1 MKEFIEKLIEKIN
14 DPSIS
19 EETKELMR
27 ELLRQQAEHEK
38 DLLDKINNVLKK

>member
-1 MKEFIEKLIEKIN
+1 MKEFIERLIEKIN
-14 DPSIS
+14 DPSVS

-38 DLLDKINNVLKK
+38 DLLDKITDVLRK